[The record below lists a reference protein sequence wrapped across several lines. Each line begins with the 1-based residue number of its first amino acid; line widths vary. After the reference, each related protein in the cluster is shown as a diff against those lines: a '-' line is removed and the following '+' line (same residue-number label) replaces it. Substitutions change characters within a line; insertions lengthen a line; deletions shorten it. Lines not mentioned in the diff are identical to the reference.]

1 MSVDA
6 IKLWHSRARPQPDD
20 EHFQTQLTCHLE
32 EVCEMMEELKSD
44 DDLLTHVL
52 SKICTDLNKATTLL
66 RNKMATVYIKDRENF
81 LREMTD
87 QIVTSVGV
95 CHTAKMDIVE
105 AVSRI
110 NTANWSKYDH
120 EGNPI
125 FDESGKI
132 IKGPNYNKATLKG
145 CYE

>member
-6 IKLWHSRARPQPDD
+6 IKLWHSRARPEPADK
-20 EHFQTQLTCHLE
+20 HFQAQLACHIE
-32 EVCEMMEELKSD
+32 EMSEMMEELDSD
-44 DDLLTHVL
+44 DHLLAFLLLKTRKDLSNIAMVMRE
-52 SKICTDLNKATTLL
+52 KGA
-66 RNKMATVYIKDRENF
+66 AAYIKDRENF

-105 AVSRI
+105 AISRI
-110 NTANWSKYDH
+110 NAANWSKYDH

-132 IKGPNYNKATLKG
+132 VKGPNYVKATLKG

>member
-6 IKLWHSRARPQPDD
+6 IKLWHSRARPEPTD
-20 EHFQTQLTCHLE
+20 EHFQAQLACHLE
-32 EVCEMMEELKSD
+32 EMGEMVQELDSD
-44 DDLLTHVL
+44 HELLSMIFFRINKEL
-52 SKICTDLNKATTLL
+52 SRATALM
-66 RNKMATVYIKDRENF
+66 RSKMATAYIKDRENF

-110 NTANWSKYDH
+110 NAANWSKYDH

-125 FDESGKI
+125 FDASGKI
-132 IKGPNYNKATLKG
+132 IKGPNYVKATLKG

>member
-6 IKLWHSRARPQPDD
+6 IKLWHSRARPEPTDK
-20 EHFQTQLTCHLE
+20 HFQAQLACHIE
-32 EVCEMMEELKSD
+32 EMREMIEELDSD
-44 DDLLTHVL
+44 DDLLSFLLLKARNDL
-52 SKICTDLNKATTLL
+52 SSIAMIMRQTDAT
-66 RNKMATVYIKDRENF
+66 AYIKDRENF

-132 IKGPNYNKATLKG
+132 VKGPNYVKATLKG

>member
-6 IKLWHSRARPQPDD
+6 IKLWHSRARPEPTD
-20 EHFQTQLTCHLE
+20 EQFQAQLACHIE
-32 EVCEMMEELKSD
+32 EMGEMIEELDSD
-44 DDLLTHVL
+44 DDLLAYLLMKVRYDL
-52 SKICTDLNKATTLL
+52 SNITKAI
-66 RNKMATVYIKDRENF
+66 RQRGATAYIKDRENF

-132 IKGPNYNKATLKG
+132 VKGPNYVKATLKG

>member
-6 IKLWHSRARPQPDD
+6 IKLWHSRARPEPTD
-20 EHFQTQLTCHLE
+20 EHFQAQLACHLE
-32 EVCEMMEELKSD
+32 EIGEMVQELTSD
-44 DDLLTHVL
+44 DELL
-52 SKICTDLNKATTLL
+52 SMIFYRINKEISRATSLI
-66 RNKMATVYIKDRENF
+66 RNKMATAYIMDRENF

-132 IKGPNYNKATLKG
+132 VKGPNYVKATLKG